1 LLAVDWEKDTAGWRP
16 LNLIELSEIETVGA
30 YIIWPV
36 SNPSRVVCVGSG
48 VVAERISFHQ
58 FDPETQAYGSLGR
71 LYVTWA
77 ALSRSDL
84 LGVERYLQDQCKP
97 LISAARSQADPI
109 SVNLPF
115 DAFSVHGGKAR
126 PVAAETRRLACKI
139 RIGTADALV
148 KSAKIEG

>member
-1 LLAVDWEKDTAGWRP
+1 LLAVDWEKDTAGWRA

-97 LISAARSQADPI
+97 LISAARSQAAPI

-115 DAFSVHGGKAR
+115 DASSVHGGKAH

-139 RIGTADALV
+139 RIGTADALM
-148 KSAKIEG
+148 KCAKIEG